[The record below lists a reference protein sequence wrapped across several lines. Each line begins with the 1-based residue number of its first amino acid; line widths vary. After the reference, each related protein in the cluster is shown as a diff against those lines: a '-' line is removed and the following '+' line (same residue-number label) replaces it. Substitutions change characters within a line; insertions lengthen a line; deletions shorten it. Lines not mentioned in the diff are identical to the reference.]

1 MDSLVIKQE
10 QITVNAIQAPPIE
23 IRQEQIVLEFE
34 VAIPDISGGI
44 MRVQQ
49 FSFTATQGQ
58 TEFILPSLYKVS
70 GMAVVAIN
78 GTTQNQDDGDFTI
91 TGAILELNTGIDAG
105 DKVFGIY
112 EVQI

>member
-1 MDSLVIKQE
+1 
-10 QITVNAIQAPPIE
+10 
-23 IRQEQIVLEFE
+23 
-34 VAIPDISGGI
+34 
-44 MRVQQ
+44 
-49 FSFTATQGQ
+49 
-58 TEFILPSLYKVS
+58 
-70 GMAVVAIN
+70 MAVVAIN